1 MLKLSEEWVPSRDPE
16 SGRIVPQGPLWQFV
30 ENIAISRR
38 EGKNRRDS
46 ASVGTRVLT
55 LVERLG
61 RQLFEETLERKRI
74 QEEDAEVEIR
84 TGRRRKRNRARL

>member
-1 MLKLSEEWVPSRDPE
+1 MPSRDPE

-61 RQLFEETLERKRI
+61 RQLFDETLERKRI

-84 TGRRRKRNRARL
+84 TGRKRRRNRARL